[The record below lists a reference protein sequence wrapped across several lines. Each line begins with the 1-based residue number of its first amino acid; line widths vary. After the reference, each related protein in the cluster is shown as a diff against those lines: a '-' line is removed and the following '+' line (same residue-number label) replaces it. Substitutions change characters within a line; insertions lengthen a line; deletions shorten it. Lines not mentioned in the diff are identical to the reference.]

1 MDRPRVC
8 STVLCLRHGWRI
20 RKLSRWALEGVCTSI
35 LTGWNPGFMRED
47 GRFQQYVDLA
57 LALMQDCNEA
67 TRITI
72 AVAYVLL

>member
-1 MDRPRVC
+1 
-8 STVLCLRHGWRI
+8 
-20 RKLSRWALEGVCTSI
+20 
-35 LTGWNPGFMRED
+35 MRED